1 MAYGDIGLFLPTEST
16 YLRPGTYEAAL
27 SAEAAKTAQYLA
39 SMDQFYANLEEAQSE
54 FAQTLA
60 FKEKEL
66 ASREALA
73 SRGYDIQEQQ
83 VENQATYNTEL
94 LDLRR
99 QELEMQATS
108 QSQSYDL
115 EQKKLDLLRMQT
127 EHNLEGPTASQRWEQ
142 YQQIQKQALDYN
154 QRFIDTLQKV
164 ISRGAERTSGRV
176 SSEGTSYDSNAA
188 SSSGILNYDNPDYIG
203 YVEGSGEVFSSNT
216 MLAPFPEESTATN
229 PELTWGG
236 FMPYEDFKYGTDSKL
251 TAWDIAQ

>member
-60 FKEKEL
+60 FKKKEL

-142 YQQIQKQALDYN
+142 YQQTQQQALDYN

-164 ISRGAERTSGRV
+164 ISRGAARTSGKV
-176 SSEGTSYDSNAA
+176 SPSGTYQPTATTEPTVSNNYLTGFTNYSPDTGFGSGFTQTPEGGYTNLY
-188 SSSGILNYDNPDYIG
+188 NYEPDDYYYENYPDYG
-203 YVEGSGEVFSSNT
+203 LY
-216 MLAPFPEESTATN
+216 
-229 PELTWGG
+229 
-236 FMPYEDFKYGTDSKL
+236 D
-251 TAWDIAQ
+251 